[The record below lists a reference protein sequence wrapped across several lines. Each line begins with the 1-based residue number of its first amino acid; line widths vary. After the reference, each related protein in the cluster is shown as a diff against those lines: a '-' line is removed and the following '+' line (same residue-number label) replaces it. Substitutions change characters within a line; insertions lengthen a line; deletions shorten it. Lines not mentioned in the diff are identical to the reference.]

1 MAKKKT
7 TRRKTT
13 RKKTTTKKVR
23 SRRTA
28 PAAARSRTTKRT
40 TKKSRGR
47 SKLAGMSLDALQD
60 ELNRRLQDLRE
71 ERETLKRDLDRVD
84 AQINAIAASGARG
97 MGITATGRPRK
108 RPQNAANL
116 VESLA
121 KLLRTRTMSVTEMS
135 GAVQK
140 AGYLTTSPN
149 FRTIVNQTLI
159 NHPKRFKRVSRGKY
173 TAK

>member
-13 RKKTTTKKVR
+13 RKKTTSKKVR
-23 SRRTA
+23 SRRQA
-28 PAAARSRTTKRT
+28 PATVRSRTR
-40 TKKSRGR
+40 SRGKG
-47 SKLAGMSLDALQD
+47 KLADMSLDALQD
-60 ELNRRLQDLRE
+60 ELNRRLQDLRD
-71 ERETLKRDLDRVD
+71 ERDSLKRELDRID

-108 RPQNAANL
+108 RPQNADNL

-121 KLLRTRTMSVTEMS
+121 KLLKRRTMSVTEMS